1 MALRSVFKFFG
12 SIGPGGTFSTLAEKI
27 CTIVYPLAYKFG
39 DPEQMESEIDK

>member
-27 CTIVYPLAYKFG
+27 CTSGYPLSYKYG
-39 DPEQMESEIDK
+39 DPEQIESEIDK